1 MTFET
6 QSDKDRESIA
16 VFTFV
21 NYMKTK
27 YNPFIGCSCVKL
39 GKYELDFIIQLH
51 SGKRITIEVKGVKS
65 YNLEDNHI
73 PIISVLK
80 IAKMQ
85 RSVNEN
91 GFNASY
97 LIFAYKDGIKVQR
110 LINLKG
116 SFSWSGR
123 KQRKGSANDRELIL
137 RLDRTTFDKIPFSTL
152 KNA

>member
-16 VFTFV
+16 VYTFV
-21 NYMKTK
+21 NHMKLK
-27 YNPFIGCSCVKL
+27 YNPFSGCSCVKL

-51 SGKRITIEVKGVKS
+51 SGKRITIEVKGVKN
-65 YNLEDNHI
+65 YNLQDNHV

-91 GFNASY
+91 RLNASY
-97 LIFAYKDGIKVQR
+97 LIFAYKDGIKFQR

-123 KQRKGSANDRELIL
+123 EPRKGSTNDREIIL
-137 RLDRTTFDKIPFSTL
+137 RLDKTIFEKIPFSTL
-152 KNA
+152 KNG